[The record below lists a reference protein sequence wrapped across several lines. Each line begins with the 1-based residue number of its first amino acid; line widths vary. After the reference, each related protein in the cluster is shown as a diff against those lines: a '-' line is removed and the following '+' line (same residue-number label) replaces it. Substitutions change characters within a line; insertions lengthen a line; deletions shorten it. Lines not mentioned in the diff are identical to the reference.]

1 VQTQYLHNSSSWQ
14 TPPYLKLNGKVLEQ
28 FTVLKATEII
38 ETIVL
43 VRGQIIIADHKF
55 LTDSLKGLINE

>member
-1 VQTQYLHNSSSWQ
+1 MQTQYLHNSSSWQ

-43 VRGQIIIADHKF
+43 VRGQIIIADDKF
-55 LTDSLKGLINE
+55 